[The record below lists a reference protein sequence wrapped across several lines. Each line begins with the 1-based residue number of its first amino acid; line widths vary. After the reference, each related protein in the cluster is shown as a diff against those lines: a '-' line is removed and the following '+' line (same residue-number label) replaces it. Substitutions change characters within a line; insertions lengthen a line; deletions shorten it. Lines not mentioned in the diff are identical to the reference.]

1 MAESGGTEDSRT
13 VSEDEITVSDDEVR
27 QLDARG
33 AEAAIINGQ
42 LVGSNLRINWG
53 PRMGKN
59 VLTVNFTGVNINA
72 NSQVFV
78 SAHEGNFIGDAR
90 YTVHNIAP
98 FNNGVRV
105 WFEIEWGAPITLIA
119 DYLIL

>member
-1 MAESGGTEDSRT
+1 MAESRGTEDSRT
-13 VSEDEITVSDDEVR
+13 VSEDEVTVSEDEVS

-33 AEAAIINGQ
+33 DEATIINGQ
-42 LVGSNLRINWG
+42 LVGSTFRINWG
-53 PRMGKN
+53 PRMGN
-59 VLTVNFTGVNINA
+59 VVLTLNFNVINA
-72 NSQVFV
+72 NSQVYV
-78 SAHEGNFIGDAR
+78 SAHEGNFIGGAR